1 MTKAEIREMSREFRE
16 LRAELENVIGFY
28 ADEDHLRES
37 ALIAL
42 NVCLA
47 IAVSMSLAL
56 LNGEMD
62 GALELVSQT
71 VNLVVERAKKK

>member
-1 MTKAEIREMSREFRE
+1 
-16 LRAELENVIGFY
+16 
-28 ADEDHLRES
+28 
-37 ALIAL
+37 
-42 NVCLA
+42 
-47 IAVSMSLAL
+47 MSLAL